1 MIKFFKSDFK
11 SPLGKLL
18 RLPLKLI
25 PDKTVLPIL
34 QGKLK
39 GKKWIKG
46 SSINGCWL
54 GTYEFDKQ
62 QLFQKYVK
70 PGMVIY
76 DIGANAG
83 FYTLLSSVL
92 TGNSGKVFAFEP
104 VPKNIYY
111 IKQHLVLNK
120 IENTVV
126 VDKAVSDKITTLKF
140 TLSTNP
146 SMGHFS
152 EEGEIEVE
160 TISLDEFVK
169 QGNPPPDLIK
179 MDIEGAEF
187 DALNGAKK
195 ILKTK
200 KPIIFLATHGDEVKK
215 KCLGLLKELNYKIE
229 IIGNCSIEKADEF
242 VFY

>member
-1 MIKFFKSDFK
+1 MINISKIDFK
-11 SPLGKLL
+11 SPIGKLV

-25 PDKTVLPIL
+25 PNHTALPIL
-34 QGKLK
+34 QGALK

-62 QLFQKYVK
+62 LLFQKYVK

-76 DIGANAG
+76 DVGANAG

-92 TGNSGKVFAFEP
+92 TGKTGKVFAFEP
-104 VPKNIYY
+104 VPSNIFY
-111 IKQHLVLNK
+111 IKRHIELNLLD
-120 IENTVV
+120 NTTVIK
-126 VDKAVSDKITTLKF
+126 KAVSDKITKLKF
-140 TLSTNP
+140 TLSSNP
-146 SMGHFS
+146 SMGHIS

-169 QGNPPPDLIK
+169 QGNSPPDLIK

-187 DALNGAKK
+187 DALSGAKE

-200 KPIIFLATHGDEVKK
+200 KSIIF
-215 KCLGLLKELNYKIE
+215 
-229 IIGNCSIEKADEF
+229 
-242 VFY
+242 